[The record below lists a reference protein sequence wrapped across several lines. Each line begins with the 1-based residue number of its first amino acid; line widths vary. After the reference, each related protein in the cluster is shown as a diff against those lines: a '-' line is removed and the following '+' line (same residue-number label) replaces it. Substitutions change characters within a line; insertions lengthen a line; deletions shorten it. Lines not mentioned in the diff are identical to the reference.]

1 MFEQLIAR
9 MLDSTFSSLSVRTM
23 NTFSGSAATSQQA
36 QGPAAGGQG
45 RPARRRFR
53 ATLTKEQA
61 ALIYALRPPDKDDP
75 NPSKLAGNSQLL
87 AKKFGVSPKAVRDV
101 WNRRTW
107 AHATKD
113 AYANSAQGEGL
124 DSSLVKSEDK
134 LQDGSK
140 IIRPK
145 GIKMR
150 SPGRPI
156 GSKDSK
162 PRRRRANMKNKKL
175 ESELSALDS
184 ITWPLME
191 KSESPVE
198 EQLGDDLDYLHS
210 TTMTDTSGT
219 SNEDLSEVEERCFPF
234 FLSSSIVPV
243 PKSCYSDSSSPA
255 TSMMDYSCWNLPRQV
270 EAQSESLSWSQVE
283 DELASR
289 RLQAL
294 ARDLRGGGMNDPLAM
309 DWRPTF

>member
-1 MFEQLIAR
+1 MNPSSSSIA
-9 MLDSTFSSLSVRTM
+9 T
-23 NTFSGSAATSQQA
+23 AQQA
-36 QGPAAGGQG
+36 PGPPSGVQG
-45 RPARRRFR
+45 RPVRRRFR

-61 ALIYALRPPDKDDP
+61 SLIYALRPPDRDDP

-113 AYANSAQGEGL
+113 AYANSTPGEGM
-124 DSSLVKSEDK
+124 DSSLVKSEDR

-140 IIRPK
+140 VIRPK

-162 PRRRRANMKNKKL
+162 PRRRRATMKNKKM
-175 ESELSALDS
+175 ESDISVLDS

-191 KSESPVE
+191 TSESPTE

-210 TTMTDTSGT
+210 TNMTDTSGT

-243 PKSCYSDSSSPA
+243 PKSYCSDSSSPA
-255 TSMMDYSCWNLPRQV
+255 TSMMDYSCFTLPRQV
-270 EAQSESLSWSQVE
+270 EADSQSSLWYSE
-283 DELASR
+283 DDLAPR
-289 RLQAL
+289 RLQAF
-294 ARDLRGGGMNDPLAM
+294 ARDVRSVSMNDALALE
-309 DWRPTF
+309 WRQVV